1 MEEWAEIEMQEL
13 QERIE
18 NLEYELMEYKK
29 QSAIALLGLDNAT
42 GEQAGEWLAE
52 AEKELKGDAE

>member
-1 MEEWAEIEMQEL
+1 
-13 QERIE
+13 
-18 NLEYELMEYKK
+18 MEYKK